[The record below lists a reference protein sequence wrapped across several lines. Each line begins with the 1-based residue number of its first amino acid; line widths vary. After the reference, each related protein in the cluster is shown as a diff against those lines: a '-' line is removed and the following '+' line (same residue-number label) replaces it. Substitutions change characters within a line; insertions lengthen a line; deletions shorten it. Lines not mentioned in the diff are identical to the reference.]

1 MINRKYL
8 NVLYNELVNRL
19 DETLFTPEQWQ
30 KIKNEKRNVKKW
42 AAVLKNQNLLK
53 GFVDSEGHDLDELI
67 DIVHEGEPEDSSEL
81 SDDPAD
87 VAERTLRLIRSIEGD
102 DKALENIR
110 EDPMFKPMATIA
122 TALAQNDLG
131 RFDEAGNVVYN
142 TRDTKDTSNTDNAD
156 NADNAN
162 SANSTDKV
170 HEYLKRYGY
179 KEE

>member
-1 MINRKYL
+1 MINRKYADI
-8 NVLYNELVNRL
+8 LYNELVNRL

-30 KIKNEKRNVKKW
+30 HIKNEKRFSKKW

-53 GFVDSEGHDLDELI
+53 GFVDSEGHDLDKLI

-87 VAERTLRLIRSIEGD
+87 VAERTLRLIRSIEGND
-102 DKALENIR
+102 NAVENIR

-122 TALAQNDLG
+122 KAITQNDLG

-142 TRDTKDTSNTDNAD
+142 TRDTKD
-156 NADNAN
+156 ADNAN
-162 SANSTDKV
+162 DTDKV
-170 HEYLKRYGY
+170 YEYLKRHGY
-179 KEE
+179 KEF